1 MIDSSVARRY
11 ARALLSLGLEEGRFE
26 QYGDELDSVV
36 QAMKQSRELRFMLVN
51 PGYTQQ
57 QRHAAVDAV
66 AGALKLS
73 PLTTNFLRLLV
84 DRQRADDLE
93 QVARVYRALV
103 DQQAGRIRATVTSAG
118 PLSDHDLGRLREAIG
133 RMTGRSIVL
142 ESRTDSSLIGGV
154 IAQVGAT
161 MLDGSLRTQ
170 LERMRQELKSAPA
183 TASTAAWRCCC
194 V

>member
-36 QAMKQSRELRFMLVN
+36 QAMKQSHELRFMLVN

-84 DRQRADDLE
+84 DRQRAGDLE

-170 LERMRQELKSAPA
+170 LERMRQELKSAPG
-183 TASTAAWRCCC
+183 
-194 V
+194 